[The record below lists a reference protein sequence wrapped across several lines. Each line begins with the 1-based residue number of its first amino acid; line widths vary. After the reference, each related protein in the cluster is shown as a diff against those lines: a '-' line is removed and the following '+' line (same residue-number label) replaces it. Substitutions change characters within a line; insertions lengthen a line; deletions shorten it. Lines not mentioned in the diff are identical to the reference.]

1 MISVVLCKVSQ
12 PSRLKQKSYDE
23 KFVTAKCARIYY
35 RAPLIPKEHSFYKEF
50 LFSLIIKK
58 NIERTKLLFPVSSVN
73 DNDNVVSLI
82 SIAIIFLVIA
92 FFQIN

>member
-23 KFVTAKCARIYY
+23 KFVTAKCTCINY
-35 RAPLIPKEHSFYKEF
+35 RAPLMPKEHCLYKEF

-58 NIERTKLLFPVSSVN
+58 IIEQTKLLFPVSSVN
-73 DNDNVVSLI
+73 DNNNVVSII
-82 SIAIIFLVIA
+82 SVAIIFLVIA
-92 FFQIN
+92 FSQIN

>member
-1 MISVVLCKVSQ
+1 MRPYLLQSPLNTKGTQLLQRV
-12 PSRLKQKSYDE
+12 
-23 KFVTAKCARIYY
+23 FV
-35 RAPLIPKEHSFYKEF
+35 
-50 LFSLIIKK
+50 FSDNKK